1 MVPREQ
7 GNLAGVSRRH
17 WQALERL
24 SRHLRLKVRREPK
37 SAEAL
42 FQPDLPE
49 ADRADKDGI
58 LRFTD
63 QRVSREYHLCQ
74 RGQPLGDLAEREP
87 RQTRSEEH
95 TSELQSPDHLVCR
108 L

>member
-24 SRHLRLKVRREPK
+24 SRHLRLKVRREPE

-63 QRVSREYHLCQ
+63 QRVSRV
-74 RGQPLGDLAEREP
+74 GKGG
-87 RQTRSEEH
+87 
-95 TSELQSPDHLVCR
+95 
-108 L
+108 